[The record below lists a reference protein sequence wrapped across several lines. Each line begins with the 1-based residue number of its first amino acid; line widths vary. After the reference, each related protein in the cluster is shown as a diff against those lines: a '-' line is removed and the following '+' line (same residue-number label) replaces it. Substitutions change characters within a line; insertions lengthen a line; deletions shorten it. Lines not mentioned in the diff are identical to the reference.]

1 MTKQEF
7 ANNIDWSNHTWAT
20 TRTEPGLTFR
30 TIDEVAIVE
39 DVEYLDLRGTYINC
53 CGYLHKVR
61 IPTEAE
67 RILSDVMD
75 T

>member
-7 ANNIDWSNHTWAT
+7 VNNIDWSNHAWSV
-20 TRTEPGLTFR
+20 TRVELGS
-30 TIDEVAIVE
+30 TIRCGDQVAVVE

-61 IPTEAE
+61 TPTEVE
-67 RILSDVMD
+67 RLLSDVMD